1 MKIHKSII
9 YAIVKQISYETLLE
23 EFLQYRSDA
32 TNRLVQKFSKNSKR
46 IKLKLLSNKIFNSII
61 LIIQPIFLLFTYI
74 SLDQTIT
81 GDRHFQI
88 ILFAKAINLE
98 FFFVLQFFNFLLLGI
113 FNLSSIMS
121 GRNFDWI
128 NTLPLSRKELKKL
141 FFYSIYHNLNLPI
154 ITNMVTFPIIMLL
167 ATQNFLVLLVSIGVS
182 ILNSIFTLSIL
193 IILGEKIVK
202 FMIKHKSKSRK
213 PLFTQLINS
222 FSYVIIIFG
231 GIYIIEIVMNL
242 IVSFILNLPQL
253 NYSPF
258 YNMILFLIPFP
269 SNVSY
274 FILIF
279 TNIPSMHI
287 IFWLNLIYGL
297 GLYLITIYFLLRRSF
312 KSVGTVF
319 SQKFNLSGYGSEEK
333 DEFTINVKSHYK
345 AFIRK
350 DLLIASRDIQT
361 SMSFI
366 MPLIMSITFTF
377 FFNFS
382 LMSGNIPLTNIL
394 FIDNWLVILGF
405 APIISAIIV
414 NSILTIDELGR
425 TVMDTLPIIR
435 REQAR
440 SKLTI
445 ILLIQILSVLSP
457 TVIYLFHDR
466 FFDFFLAFLSAVPIV
481 LIYSIVTYLLRIRY
495 FGRKKY
501 YYTLNEVWPENKVGK
516 WTLIFTVNYLFYI
529 IIFEISY
536 FLFLVFGFFIF
547 LVSEIILSI
556 VIILFLKSRFDK
568 YFPMDS
574 KRKWSLGIAIFLL
587 YCYVLF
593 NIFLFS
599 TIISFPIGIIS
610 LSALIILSG
619 CILIVKF
626 LIKQRN
632 KNKIIMRKQRS
643 PKMMRISDKKI
654 NKSVIFLSLAVLFF
668 IGSLIPRFGNF
679 LPFAH
684 LLMGAFLIQLGI
696 LIFYI
701 AFKIKGRN

>member
-81 GDRHFQI
+81 GDKHFQI
-88 ILFAKAINLE
+88 ILFVKSINLE

-182 ILNSIFTLSIL
+182 ILNTIFTLSIL

-202 FMIKHKSKSRK
+202 FMIKHNSKSRK

-231 GIYIIEIVMNL
+231 GIYIIEIVMNI

-297 GLYLITIYFLLRRSF
+297 GLYLITIYFLLRKSF
-312 KSVGTVF
+312 KSVGTVL
-319 SQKFNLSGYGSEEK
+319 SQKFNLSGNGSEEK
-333 DEFTINVKSHYK
+333 DEFKIHVKSHYK

-394 FIDNWLVILGF
+394 FIDNWLVMLGF
-405 APIISAIIV
+405 APIISALIV
-414 NSILTIDELGR
+414 NSTLTIDELGR

-457 TVIYLFHDR
+457 TIIYLFHDR

-481 LIYSIVTYLLRIRY
+481 LIYSIVTFLLRIRY

-610 LSALIILSG
+610 LSALLILSG
-619 CILIVKF
+619 CILIVIF
-626 LIKQRN
+626 LLKAWN
-632 KNKIIMRKQRS
+632 KNKIMMRKQRS

>member
-81 GDRHFQI
+81 GDKHFQI
-88 ILFAKAINLE
+88 ILFVKSINLE

-182 ILNSIFTLSIL
+182 ILNTIFTLSIL

-202 FMIKHKSKSRK
+202 FMIKHNSKSRK

-231 GIYIIEIVMNL
+231 GIYIIEIVMNI

-297 GLYLITIYFLLRRSF
+297 GLYLITIYFLLRKSF
-312 KSVGTVF
+312 KSVGTVL
-319 SQKFNLSGYGSEEK
+319 SQKFNLSGNGSEEK
-333 DEFTINVKSHYK
+333 DEFKIHVKSHYK

-394 FIDNWLVILGF
+394 FIDNWLVMLGF
-405 APIISAIIV
+405 APIISALIV
-414 NSILTIDELGR
+414 NSTLTIDELGR
-425 TVMDTLPIIR
+425 TVMDKLPIIR

-457 TVIYLFHDR
+457 TIIYLFHDR

-481 LIYSIVTYLLRIRY
+481 LIYSIVTFLLRIRY

-610 LSALIILSG
+610 LSALLILSG
-619 CILIVKF
+619 CILIVIF
-626 LIKQRN
+626 LLKAWN
-632 KNKIIMRKQRS
+632 KNKIMMRKQRS